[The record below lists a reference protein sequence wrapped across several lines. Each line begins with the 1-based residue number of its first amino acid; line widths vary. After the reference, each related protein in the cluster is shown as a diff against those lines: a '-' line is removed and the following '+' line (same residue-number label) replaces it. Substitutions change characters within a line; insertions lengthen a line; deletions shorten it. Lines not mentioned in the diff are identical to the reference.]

1 VDAVV
6 LALVLHDVL
15 RFVQADASV
24 IITGRLK
31 QKLKEAVEE
40 LNQVGHKQKSFIEL
54 MMLKE

>member
-1 VDAVV
+1 MV